1 MKLIISIFF
10 IFTSVVNATEVK
22 KFNITTERGDV
33 IEAQLHTPKNIQG
46 KIPAL
51 LIAPG
56 KGYHMDLP
64 LVKKLAQEAAE
75 NNIISLIFNWHS
87 FTSNGTSSEDLA
99 KEVQDMA
106 AALKY
111 IKSLANVDTDKIMLA
126 GKSLGSVVA
135 YKIFKS
141 HQDLFSL
148 YLLTPLCT
156 WHWDDQGNQVYPFP
170 IGEIRYP
177 KLNDELRPIHITL
190 GNKDTL
196 CMPEMLYD
204 FLKMSN
210 GNISTTVLGGDHGM
224 NLRKWHDPTYKDR
237 NEANLKAAVHTTSHW
252 MNLHLT
258 K

>member
-1 MKLIISIFF
+1 MKVIISMFF
-10 IFTSVVNATEVK
+10 IWTSVVHATEVT

-46 KIPAL
+46 KVAAI

-56 KGYHMDLP
+56 KGYHMELP
-64 LVKKLAQEAAE
+64 LVKQLAEKAAE
-75 NNIISLIFNWHS
+75 NNIISLRFNWHF
-87 FTSNGTSSEDLA
+87 FTSNGTSSEDLS
-99 KEVQDMA
+99 KEVKDMT

-111 IKSLANVDTDKIMLA
+111 LKSLPKVDTYKIMVA

-135 YKIFKS
+135 YKMFKRNPY
-141 HQDLFSL
+141 LLSL

-156 WHWDDQGNQVYPFP
+156 WHWDEQGKQVYPFP
-170 IGEIRYP
+170 IGEMKYP
-177 KLNDELRPIHITL
+177 KLNDELRPVHITL
-190 GNKDTL
+190 GNKDVL

-204 FLKMSN
+204 FLKVSN
-210 GNISTTVLGGDHGM
+210 GNISTTVFGGDHGM

-237 NEANLKAAVHTTSHW
+237 NEANVKAAVDTTSHW